1 VFVTGGGLGAFLLLL
16 LAIVSVPQKKKPFR
30 SNSYCGSYMCRKKER
45 ITMDL
50 KNVIAKKQNKK
61 TKTLTFLGLL
71 IGSTH
76 VVPPH
81 RGYSAQAIWK
91 KSLCPIHSGGFLSA
105 MLTWFNLIIRPGK
118 KGKRLVLHRCTTAY
132 CITHI
137 ENVGTS
143 KKKKKCAAT

>member
-1 VFVTGGGLGAFLLLL
+1 VAVTCVG
-16 LAIVSVPQKKKPFR
+16 KKR
-30 SNSYCGSYMCRKKER
+30 GIR
-45 ITMDL
+45 MDL
-50 KNVIAKKQNKK
+50 KNVIAKNRKK

-105 MLTWFNLIIRPGK
+105 MLTWFNLIIRPGEK
-118 KGKRLVLHRCTTAY
+118 KERLVLHTCTAVY

-137 ENVGTS
+137 ENVDTS
-143 KKKKKCAAT
+143 KKNKKCATT

>member
-1 VFVTGGGLGAFLLLL
+1 LYQFLGRKNPSAATVIVAVTC
-16 LAIVSVPQKKKPFR
+16 VE
-30 SNSYCGSYMCRKKER
+30 KKER
-45 ITMDL
+45 IAMDL